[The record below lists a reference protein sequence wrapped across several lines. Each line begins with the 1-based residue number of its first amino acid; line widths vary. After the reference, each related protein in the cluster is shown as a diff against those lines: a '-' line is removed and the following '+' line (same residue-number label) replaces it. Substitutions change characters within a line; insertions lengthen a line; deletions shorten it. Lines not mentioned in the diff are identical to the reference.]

1 MQAFPVLREHKG
13 ALGQEHGRDYGVPGQ
28 GYMQKKVNKSS
39 SVTQASLFVRNVG
52 WTCRSVRRGILP
64 SPGLAFRWR
73 MWGWQPLPEP
83 AQSVLLFLW
92 LLFFALRV
100 FHACQAQRRRVFLW
114 AIRTGDKLFEA
125 CLLRWVSQPK
135 ILSTVHY
142 RMSLPDVHTMVT
154 VTFAGV

>member
-1 MQAFPVLREHKG
+1 MQAFPVLRERKG

-64 SPGLAFRWR
+64 
-73 MWGWQPLPEP
+73 WQPLPEP
-83 AQSVLLFLW
+83 AQHVLLFLW

-100 FHACQAQRRRVFLW
+100 FDACQAQRRRVFLW